1 MQVSLKWLNKYIDLN
16 DVDVKTIA
24 ETLTNLGLEVEGVEK
39 VEPLRGDVIVAKILS
54 AEKHPDAEKLQL
66 CKVDAGES
74 EPIDIV
80 CGAPNAR
87 AGLTVALARVG
98 SVLPGDFKIKAS
110 KIRGVKSFGM
120 LCAEEELGISSEGD
134 GIVELSES
142 LAIGTSISEV
152 YNLNDVVFRNR
163 ANTKQSRL
171 FRVYRYRA

>member
-98 SVLPGDFKIKAS
+98 SVYP
-110 KIRGVKSFGM
+110 
-120 LCAEEELGISSEGD
+120 
-134 GIVELSES
+134 
-142 LAIGTSISEV
+142 AI
-152 YNLNDVVFRNR
+152 LR
-163 ANTKQSRL
+163 
-171 FRVYRYRA
+171 